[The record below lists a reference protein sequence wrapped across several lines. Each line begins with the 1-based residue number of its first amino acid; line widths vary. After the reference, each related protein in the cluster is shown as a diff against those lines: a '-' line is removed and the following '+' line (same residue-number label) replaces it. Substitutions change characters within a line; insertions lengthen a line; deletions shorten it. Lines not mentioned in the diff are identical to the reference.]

1 MKRRMRDTPF
11 KRIQLRRARD
21 ADIPDCYS
29 QPNLNSEI
37 AWPKQFLWGDIWKE
51 HQKVF
56 IHSWLFTFI
65 ISFFCLQV
73 SKKVADLILE
83 KQPAYVKVSLQCRLK
98 TTLNN
103 VLCIPAA
110 DV

>member
-11 KRIQLRRARD
+11 NRIQLRRARD

-37 AWPKQFLWGDIWKE
+37 AWPKQFLWGDIWEE

-56 IHSWLFTFI
+56 IHS
-65 ISFFCLQV
+65 SFFSFFKFYFSRLSSLSLSSGFQKGRRSHSGETACLCEGKPPV
-73 SKKVADLILE
+73 
-83 KQPAYVKVSLQCRLK
+83 
-98 TTLNN
+98 
-103 VLCIPAA
+103 
-110 DV
+110 